1 MSEAHELSVVE
12 FVKRAYDRIGAHFFP
27 LESFDEA
34 IVLMEAGLA
43 VPPGIPSRGDRML
56 RLPGVVAS
64 RLASFAAG
72 TIEALAARI
81 GISEPAQAWL
91 GRHPTPPEFTLL
103 TDLESC
109 VACGGSL
116 SLATNQSVP
125 NSTVVVVYSATGV
138 WHWTL
143 PVCDDAPRRVACH
156 VLGQVSAAG
165 GPPRWIWAAAGPC
178 GGGGPSS
185 PAP

>member
-1 MSEAHELSVVE
+1 
-12 FVKRAYDRIGAHFFP
+12 
-27 LESFDEA
+27 
-34 IVLMEAGLA
+34 
-43 VPPGIPSRGDRML
+43 
-56 RLPGVVAS
+56 VAS

-125 NSTVVVVYSATGV
+125 PNSTVVVVYSATCVCKAEILQKRCSCCCALHYYSYATGG
-138 WHWTL
+138 TL
-143 PVCDDAPRRVACH
+143 
-156 VLGQVSAAG
+156 LGDNVRASKVRKG
-165 GPPRWIWAAAGPC
+165 G
-178 GGGGPSS
+178 
-185 PAP
+185 